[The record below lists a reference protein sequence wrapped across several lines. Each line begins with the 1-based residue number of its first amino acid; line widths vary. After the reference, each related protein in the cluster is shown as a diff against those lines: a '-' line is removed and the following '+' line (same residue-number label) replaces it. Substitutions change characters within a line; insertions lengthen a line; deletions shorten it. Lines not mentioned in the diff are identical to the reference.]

1 MSTKRFTIVAAI
13 AVAAVSLAGS
23 AQAQMWG
30 GPYGGAYFGGMGYPG
45 MGFGWGLGYGGAGS
59 TAAGGFLLGSAAQTA
74 AAGQYN
80 LLTSMGE
87 KNYQDAYEHWID
99 NQKKREETYFEM
111 RRMNASYRAE
121 TRRPTPSMEKLISF
135 SNSRIPARL
144 TAEQWDPAKGEIRW
158 PNILKREEFAPQREA
173 LDSLFVERVKQPYST
188 GLGTEN
194 YREVRIITDGM
205 HDVLRTL
212 IGEITPD
219 EFIVGNKFLNS
230 LAYEARFDPDLNIVK
245 NK

>member
-1 MSTKRFTIVAAI
+1 MSTKRFTIVTAI
-13 AVAAVSLAGS
+13 AVAVVSVAGS
-23 AQAQMWG
+23 AQAQMMG
-30 GPYGGAYFGGMGYPG
+30 GPYGGAYFGGLGYPG
-45 MGFGWGLGYGGAGS
+45 FGYGWGFMGAGS
-59 TAAGGFLLGSAAQTA
+59 TAAGGFLLGSAAQTM

-80 LLTSMGE
+80 LMTSIGE
-87 KNYQDAYEHWID
+87 KNYEDAYEHWID

-135 SNSRIPARL
+135 SNSRMPTRL
-144 TAEQWDPAKGEIRW
+144 TAEQWDSDKGEIRW
-158 PNILKREEFAPQREA
+158 PKILKREEFAAQREA

-205 HDVLRTL
+205 HDLLRTL
-212 IGEITPD
+212 IGEISPD
-219 EFIVGNKFLNS
+219 EFIIGNKFLNS
-230 LAYEARFDPDLNIVK
+230 LAYEARFDPDLNVVK
-245 NK
+245 NN